1 MYNCSQR
8 KQCAHK
14 YRRTSIYLRWI
25 YVDTQKLSFRIYI
38 IGLLMTE
45 LQQTSFGHNHLPCLL
60 FFNFKWY
67 AITSM
72 SIRPTILAL
81 GQYFLVKWLFLF
93 GIDFIQ
99 FIFRNFFVCQ
109 ADDLSHLF
117 SQFWKPLI
125 QGNMTGLLVVY
136 LVIKANIREISSIS
150 LEFCKEAISQ
160 KIKCLCFP
168 LFRLFCFF
176 AVFWY

>member
-72 SIRPTILAL
+72 SIRATILAL

-93 GIDFIQ
+93 RIDFIA
-99 FIFRNFFVCQ
+99 FIFRDFLSVKQMIWAICFHNFESPWYKEIWR
-109 ADDLSHLF
+109 D
-117 SQFWKPLI
+117 
-125 QGNMTGLLVVY
+125 Y
-136 LVIKANIREISSIS
+136 L
-150 LEFCKEAISQ
+150 
-160 KIKCLCFP
+160 KCI
-168 LFRLFCFF
+168 
-176 AVFWY
+176 

>member
-93 GIDFIQ
+93 GIDFIA
-99 FIFRNFFVCQ
+99 FIFRDFFCLSSRWFEPFVFTILKAPDTRKYDGITCSVFSYQSKHSWNFKHF
-109 ADDLSHLF
+109 
-117 SQFWKPLI
+117 
-125 QGNMTGLLVVY
+125 
-136 LVIKANIREISSIS
+136 
-150 LEFCKEAISQ
+150 
-160 KIKCLCFP
+160 
-168 LFRLFCFF
+168 FRIL
-176 AVFWY
+176 